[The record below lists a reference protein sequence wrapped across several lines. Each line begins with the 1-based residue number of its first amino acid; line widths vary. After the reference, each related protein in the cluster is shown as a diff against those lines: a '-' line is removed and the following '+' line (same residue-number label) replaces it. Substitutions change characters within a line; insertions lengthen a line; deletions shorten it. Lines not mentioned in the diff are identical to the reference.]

1 MLVTA
6 SWLAMALLLQV
17 SEPSV
22 PILWAVTGA
31 IIFGL
36 CLGLI
41 SLLSLHLGGR
51 GMLVAQNEMRLNSR
65 ERIEGL
71 NQRLLAL
78 EAENRAL
85 LSETL
90 QLRRLNDKFEIELEL
105 ALAHIQEMDNV
116 EAQDNLT
123 E

>member
-1 MLVTA
+1 
-6 SWLAMALLLQV
+6 
-17 SEPSV
+17 
-22 PILWAVTGA
+22 
-31 IIFGL
+31 
-36 CLGLI
+36 
-41 SLLSLHLGGR
+41 
-51 GMLVAQNEMRLNSR
+51 MLVAQNEMRLNSR